1 MKTRLLLIL
10 ALVAA
15 PLARA
20 QFDFGKLTKGL
31 DAMKS
36 VGDDVNKVAKGTAKI
51 GPEEERKIGDCVALE
66 IISKYGGLVRDDE
79 IMQRVNLMGRA
90 LGRYSSRP
98 DLDWRFGVLESKSIN
113 AFSAPDGYVFITR
126 GLYDMAESDDA
137 LAAILGHEISHITKR
152 HALTL
157 IERTE
162 SAAAV
167 TSLAAEHSRNV
178 QQAEAQLRQ
187 FDLGLEKIINTLF
200 EKGFDPQT
208 EYEADKE
215 GRLLA
220 VTSGYAS
227 GGLRAVLTD
236 IEQHSSGN
244 PDVFSTHPPFKER
257 IKRLPE

>member
-1 MKTRLLLIL
+1 MGPEMTVAFVPIEAPRFTRVNSTLQSASDCRLPSE
-10 ALVAA
+10 LVA
-15 PLARA
+15 R
-20 QFDFGKLTKGL
+20 GKRSL
-31 DAMKS
+31 
-36 VGDDVNKVAKGTAKI
+36 VNMTPWPMNTSSSISTPSHINVW
-51 GPEEERKIGDCVALE
+51 EEIL
-66 IISKYGGLVRDDE
+66 
-79 IMQRVNLMGRA
+79 QRVNLMGRA

-152 HALTL
+152 HALTI

-162 SAAAV
+162 SVAAF